1 MMPEALYFRTYPS
14 GKLCFISERGQLA
27 KKQRNLVPPLT
38 CYNDLQTRIRFFFF
52 FHSTFPLQKGT
63 LFLSSVV
70 SSPHL
75 RAPPFSSTEGSSIMP
90 ENQRWHTTPPSLKQT
105 NPTVFT
111 RSVFARYFLFSPTL
125 QLGAK
130 RVWVRWTRWISNDP
144 TLSLPLLVEG
154 TRTESYVYLVRSFNP
169 RLILKF
175 PFTRSLD
182 SDEQPALSRPV
193 YSQIESNSPRL
204 SLPEWTPNGAP
215 KILSIIYSS
224 NFLFAGWRGK
234 KFVIFTGDT
243 VICNYA
249 LHALDILSSGNVI
262 NVQHFF
268 QYLCL
273 HPEMTRSRAIMIR

>member
-14 GKLCFISERGQLA
+14 GKLCFIRERGQLA

-38 CYNDLQTRIRFFFF
+38 CYNDLQTRIHFFFF
-52 FHSTFPLQKGT
+52 LFHSTFPLQEGT

-70 SSPHL
+70 SIPHL

-144 TLSLPLLVEG
+144 TLYSPFGRRNSHGKLCLP
-154 TRTESYVYLVRSFNP
+154 RTIFQSQIDFKVSVYTIARLRRTARS
-169 RLILKF
+169 
-175 PFTRSLD
+175 
-182 SDEQPALSRPV
+182 LSRPV

-204 SLPEWTPNGAP
+204 SLPEWTRSTKNPVHD
-215 KILSIIYSS
+215 IFVQSS
-224 NFLFAGWRGK
+224 FRWVGVQSLLFSAVTRW
-234 KFVIFTGDT
+234 FVITRP
-243 VICNYA
+243 
-249 LHALDILSSGNVI
+249 SGNVI
-262 NVQHFF
+262 NVRYQHFF

-273 HPEMTRSRAIMIR
+273 HLKWRAEGQ

>member
-1 MMPEALYFRTYPS
+1 MPEALYFRTYPS

-38 CYNDLQTRIRFFFF
+38 CYNDLQTRIHFFFFFSF
-52 FHSTFPLQKGT
+52 FHSTFPLQEGT

-130 RVWVRWTRWISNDP
+130 RVWVRWTR
-144 TLSLPLLVEG
+144 
-154 TRTESYVYLVRSFNP
+154 
-169 RLILKF
+169 
-175 PFTRSLD
+175 
-182 SDEQPALSRPV
+182 
-193 YSQIESNSPRL
+193 
-204 SLPEWTPNGAP
+204 
-215 KILSIIYSS
+215 
-224 NFLFAGWRGK
+224 
-234 KFVIFTGDT
+234 
-243 VICNYA
+243 
-249 LHALDILSSGNVI
+249 
-262 NVQHFF
+262 
-268 QYLCL
+268 
-273 HPEMTRSRAIMIR
+273 

>member
-1 MMPEALYFRTYPS
+1 MT
-14 GKLCFISERGQLA
+14 C
-27 KKQRNLVPPLT
+27 KQEST
-38 CYNDLQTRIRFFFF
+38 FFFF
-52 FHSTFPLQKGT
+52 LFHSTFPLQEGT

-70 SSPHL
+70 SIPHL

-144 TLSLPLLVEG
+144 TLYSPFGRRNSHGKLCLP
-154 TRTESYVYLVRSFNP
+154 RTIFQSQIDFKVSVYTIARLRRTARS
-169 RLILKF
+169 R
-175 PFTRSLD
+175 
-182 SDEQPALSRPV
+182 SRPV

-204 SLPEWTPNGAP
+204 SLPEWTRSTKNPVHD
-215 KILSIIYSS
+215 IFVQSS
-224 NFLFAGWRGK
+224 FRWVGVQSLLFSAVTRW
-234 KFVIFTGDT
+234 FVITRP
-243 VICNYA
+243 
-249 LHALDILSSGNVI
+249 SGNVI
-262 NVQHFF
+262 NVRYQHFF

-273 HPEMTRSRAIMIR
+273 HLKWRAEGQ

>member
-14 GKLCFISERGQLA
+14 GKLCFIRERGQLA

-38 CYNDLQTRIRFFFF
+38 CYNDLQTRIHFFFF
-52 FHSTFPLQKGT
+52 LFHSTFPLQEGT

-70 SSPHL
+70 SIPHL

-144 TLSLPLLVEG
+144 TLYSPFGRRNSHGKLCLP
-154 TRTESYVYLVRSFNP
+154 RTIFQSQIDFKVSVYTIARLRRTARS
-169 RLILKF
+169 
-175 PFTRSLD
+175 
-182 SDEQPALSRPV
+182 LSRPV

-204 SLPEWTPNGAP
+204 SLPEWTRSTKNPVHDIFVQFFRWVGGA
-215 KILSIIYSS
+215 
-224 NFLFAGWRGK
+224 
-234 KFVIFTGDT
+234 KFVIFSSDT
-243 VICNYA
+243 VICNYTSVGEC
-249 LHALDILSSGNVI
+249 D
-262 NVQHFF
+262 
-268 QYLCL
+268 
-273 HPEMTRSRAIMIR
+273 

>member
-14 GKLCFISERGQLA
+14 GKLCFIRERGQLA
-27 KKQRNLVPPLT
+27 KNSEILFPLWHAIMTCKQEST
-38 CYNDLQTRIRFFFF
+38 FFFF
-52 FHSTFPLQKGT
+52 LFHSTFPLQEGT

-70 SSPHL
+70 SIPHL

-144 TLSLPLLVEG
+144 TLYSPFGRRNSHGKLCLP
-154 TRTESYVYLVRSFNP
+154 RTIFQSQIDFKVSVYTIARLRRTARS
-169 RLILKF
+169 
-175 PFTRSLD
+175 
-182 SDEQPALSRPV
+182 LSRPV

-204 SLPEWTPNGAP
+204 SLPEWTRSTKNPVHDIFVQSFRWVGGA
-215 KILSIIYSS
+215 
-224 NFLFAGWRGK
+224 

-243 VICNYA
+243 VICNYTSVGEC
-249 LHALDILSSGNVI
+249 D
-262 NVQHFF
+262 
-268 QYLCL
+268 
-273 HPEMTRSRAIMIR
+273 

>member
-14 GKLCFISERGQLA
+14 GKLCFIRERGQLA

-38 CYNDLQTRIRFFFF
+38 CYNDLQTRIHFFFF
-52 FHSTFPLQKGT
+52 LFHSTFPLQEGT

-70 SSPHL
+70 SIPHL

-144 TLSLPLLVEG
+144 TLYSPFGRRNSHGKLCLP
-154 TRTESYVYLVRSFNP
+154 RSFNP

-182 SDEQPALSRPV
+182 SGEQLALSLVLFTPKLNL
-193 YSQIESNSPRL
+193 ILHDSPSRN
-204 SLPEWTPNGAP
+204 EHGAP
-215 KILSIIYSS
+215 KILSMIYSS
-224 NFLFAGWRGK
+224 NLLFAGWGCKVCYFHRWH
-234 KFVIFTGDT
+234 GD
-243 VICNYA
+243 
-249 LHALDILSSGNVI
+249 L
-262 NVQHFF
+262 
-268 QYLCL
+268 
-273 HPEMTRSRAIMIR
+273 